1 MAFDALAKICEDAA
15 RDLDQEID
23 GVRPL
28 NTMIPKFI
36 QFFHNPDP
44 KLRVLAITATSQFI
58 MLHSQSLMCVMED
71 YLAALFARATD
82 EHSKV
87 RQEVCRS
94 LVLVLEARPD
104 KLAPSIEAVID
115 YMIYCMQDENEQVA
129 LEACDFWMQ
138 FASLQDMNERLIPYL
153 DRIVPALLR
162 RMVYS
167 EADLFMLGGDED
179 DAHIPDNEQDIRPR
193 TSGRRLH
200 HRDTTTDRDQQQ
212 TPDQHDMDD
221 DDDDQDDDDEDED
234 LDDDEFYSEWTLR
247 KCSAAALDVLST
259 TYSGQVVAVLLP
271 LLNHNLFSDDWK
283 ERESGILALGAAAE
297 GKVIFGYKWHI
308 ELIYFERWHG

>member
-15 RDLDQEID
+15 PGLDQEID

-82 EHSKV
+82 EHSEV

-104 KLAPSIEAVID
+104 KLAPSIQAVID

-129 LEACDFWMQ
+129 LEACDFWIQ
-138 FASLQDMNERLIPYL
+138 FASLQDMHERLIPYL

-200 HRDTTTDRDQQQ
+200 HRDTTDREQQQQQQ
-212 TPDQHDMDD
+212 TPEQHEMGDEDD
-221 DDDDQDDDDEDED
+221 DNDDDDDEDED
-234 LDDDEFYSEWTLR
+234 LEDDEFYSEWTLR

-259 TYSGQVVAVLLP
+259 TYRGHVVAVLLP
-271 LLNHNLFSDDWK
+271 LLNHSLFSEDWK

-297 GKVIFGYKWHI
+297 GKSSLGKIKTC
-308 ELIYFERWHG
+308 